1 MPLVDDLTRSKL
13 TNEKSRSLKYLGIR
27 GWLDSGFMHHQ
38 RNYHLDEI
46 SHQKL
51 KGDNDSSTPGR
62 GFSALSRYV

>member
-38 RNYHLDEI
+38 MN
-46 SHQKL
+46 
-51 KGDNDSSTPGR
+51 
-62 GFSALSRYV
+62 